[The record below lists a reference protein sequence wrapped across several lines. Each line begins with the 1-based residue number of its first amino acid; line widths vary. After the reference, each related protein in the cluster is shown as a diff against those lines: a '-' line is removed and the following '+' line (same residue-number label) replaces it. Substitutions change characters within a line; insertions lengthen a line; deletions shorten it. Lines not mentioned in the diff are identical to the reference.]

1 MKKPESGLMEKVISL
16 CKRRGF
22 IFQGS
27 EIYGGLANTW
37 DYGPYGVELKNNLKK
52 QWWKTFVQERPD
64 MVGLDA
70 AILMNPKVWEASG
83 HVDSFTDP
91 LIDCKKCQERIRGDK
106 IIEEKYGKEFFS
118 YVEKLSNEIK
128 INKEKHH
135 IIKAM
140 LENCDNTHDSDW
152 AVSEITKN
160 IDQRKGDLMKLV
172 SYVVDI
178 DQNIKC
184 PKCGSHDFTEARSF
198 NLMFKTYQGVI
209 EDTAS
214 MVYLRPETAQGIFVN
229 FKNVEQVSR
238 KKLPFGIAQIGKAF
252 RNEITPGNF
261 IYRTREFE
269 MMEIEYFVKA
279 PRDEGDKKQI
289 ENMFNDWKDK
299 CMAWYKNLGINSD
312 KLRFRYHDSDEL
324 SHYST
329 MTCDIEYKFPFGW
342 GELEG
347 IAYRTDFDL
356 KQHIKHSNIDLSY
369 FDQERNEK
377 YVPHVIEP
385 SFGSDRS
392 LLTFLID
399 AYDEDEIGGEKRT
412 VMHFHPLLAPVKIAI
427 LPLMKKEKLTE
438 RAKQIYDRL
447 AKLWNCEYDETGSIG
462 KRYRRHDEIGTPY
475 AITLDFDSLDDN
487 AVTVRDRD
495 STEQTRINIDELVD
509 YFSKKL

>member
-1 MKKPESGLMEKVISL
+1 MTNTESELMEKIVSL

-37 DYGPYGVELKNNLKK
+37 DYGPYGVELKNNLKRE
-52 QWWKTFVQERPD
+52 WWRTFVQKRED
-64 MVGLDA
+64 IVGLDS
-70 AILMNPKVWEASG
+70 AILMNPSVWEASG

-91 LIDCKKCQERIRGDK
+91 LIDCKNCQERIRGDK
-106 IIEEKYGKEFFS
+106 LVEEKYDKEFFS
-118 YVEKLSNEIK
+118 YLDSLIADIK
-128 INKEKHH
+128 VRKEKHDLV
-135 IIKAM
+135 KALM
-140 LENCDNTHDSDW
+140 DGESNNDSDW
-152 AVSEITKN
+152 AVKEILKD

-172 SYVVDI
+172 SYIVNLDP
-178 DQNIKC
+178 NLKC
-184 PKCGSHDFTEARSF
+184 PKCGSRDFTEARSF
-198 NLMFKTYQGVI
+198 NLMFKTFQGVI

-214 MVYLRPETAQGIFVN
+214 LVYLRPETAQGIFIN
-229 FKNVEQVSR
+229 FKNIEQVSR

-279 PRDEGDKKQI
+279 PKSNDDQKNI
-289 ENMFNDWKDK
+289 EKMFEDWKDS
-299 CMAWYKNLGINSD
+299 CLNWYKDLGINSE
-312 KLRFRYHDSDEL
+312 KLRFRYHDEDEL

-356 KQHIKHSNIDLSY
+356 KQHIEHSKVDLSY

-377 YVPHVIEP
+377 YIPHVIEP

-399 AYDEDEIGGEKRT
+399 AYDEDEIGGEKRK
-412 VMHFHPLLAPVKIAI
+412 VMRFHPKLAPVKVAV
-427 LPLMKKEKLTE
+427 LPLVKKEKLTKKARE
-438 RAKQIYDRL
+438 IYQNL
-447 AKLWNCEYDETGSIG
+447 TSKLNCEYDESGSIG

-475 AITLDFDSLDDN
+475 CITVDFDSLEDDS
-487 AVTVRDRD
+487 VTVRDRD
-495 STEQTRINIDELVD
+495 TTEQKRIKIVELKK
-509 YFSKKL
+509 YFSDKF